1 MPVQSLVT
9 CEEFERLAAE
19 LGPCELI
26 DGEVRTLSPGGF
38 KHGRTSSRIFAV
50 LDSFVTPL
58 KLGRVVTN
66 ELGIHISSDPPRSR
80 GADVIYISFQR
91 LPACQEPEGFLT
103 VPPELVVE
111 VFGLKDSWEE
121 MSEKV
126 SDYHRLG
133 VDMVWVADPF
143 TRTVRKFPRG
153 GQPEIVHEGANLD
166 GGAILPGFS
175 VAVVRFFED

>member
-1 MPVQSLVT
+1 MPVQSLVS
-9 CEEFERLAAE
+9 CEEFERLAAT

-38 KHGRTSSRIFAV
+38 KHGRTSWRVATT
-50 LDSFVTPL
+50 LDSFVTPRN
-58 KLGRVVTN
+58 LGRIVTN
-66 ELGIHISSDPPRSR
+66 ELGIHVSKDPPRSR
-80 GADVIYISFQR
+80 GADVVYISFQR
-91 LPACQEPEGFLT
+91 LPANQEPGGFLT

-121 MSEKV
+121 MDEKV
-126 SDYHRLG
+126 VDYHRLG

-153 GQPEIVHEGANLD
+153 GQPEIVHEGAELD
-166 GGAILPGFS
+166 GGTILPGFS
-175 VAVVRFFED
+175 VPVVRFFQD

>member
-1 MPVQSLVT
+1 MPVETLVT
-9 CEEFERLAAE
+9 CEEFESLAAR

-26 DGEVRTLSPGGF
+26 DGEVRILSPEGV
-38 KHGRTSSRIFAV
+38 KHSRTSSRICTV
-50 LDSFVTPL
+50 LDRFVTPP
-58 KLGRVVTN
+58 KLGRVATN
-66 ELGIHISSDPPRSR
+66 AVGIHISNDPPRSR
-80 GADVIYISFQR
+80 GADVVYISFQR
-91 LPACQEPEGFLT
+91 LPADQEPEGFLT

-121 MSEKV
+121 MAKKV
-126 SDYHRLG
+126 ADYHRLG
-133 VDMVWVADPF
+133 VDTVWVADPF

-153 GQPEIVHEGANLD
+153 GQPEIIHEGASLD

>member
-1 MPVQSLVT
+1 MPVKTLVT
-9 CEEFERLAAE
+9 CEEFERLADE

-38 KHGRTSSRIFAV
+38 RHSSTAHRSGFRLGGV
-50 LDSFVTPL
+50 VSEH
-58 KLGRVVTN
+58 KLGHVLGC
-66 ELGIHISSDPPRSR
+66 EIGIHISQDPPRSR
-80 GADVIYISFQR
+80 GADVAFISYKR
-91 LPACQEPEGFLT
+91 LPRGTEPVGFLT

-111 VFGLKDSWEE
+111 VFGLKDTWERIN
-121 MSEKV
+121 EKV
-126 SDYHRLG
+126 ADYHRIG

-153 GQPEIVHEGANLD
+153 GKPEIVHEGGTID

-175 VAVVRFFED
+175 VPVARFFED